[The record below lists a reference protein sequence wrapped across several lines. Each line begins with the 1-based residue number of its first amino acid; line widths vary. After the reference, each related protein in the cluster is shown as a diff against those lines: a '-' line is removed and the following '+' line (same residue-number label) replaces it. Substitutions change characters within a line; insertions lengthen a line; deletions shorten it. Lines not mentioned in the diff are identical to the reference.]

1 MNEPIFFRRAQ
12 TPTLADIIAET
23 GARAPEG
30 ADLSVVIHG
39 VGPLDTAGPGELS
52 FLDNPKYVEQLAQT
66 RASAVLI
73 GERYAARTPEGVV
86 PLVIADPYR
95 AFAGIMGLLFPE
107 ALRPGSFFGASGV
120 SPMSF
125 VHPESRLEP
134 GVMGVIDA
142 PLPRPTGVTP
152 YGRFGDWPLALAL
165 MAMLAL
171 SLWPLI
177 LRSKV
182 RSGQSAI

>member
-1 MNEPIFFRRAQ
+1 MI
-12 TPTLADIIAET
+12 
-23 GARAPEG
+23 
-30 ADLSVVIHG
+30 
-39 VGPLDTAGPGELS
+39 
-52 FLDNPKYVEQLAQT
+52 
-66 RASAVLI
+66 
-73 GERYAARTPEGVV
+73 
-86 PLVIADPYR
+86 DPWGR
-95 AFAGIMGLLFPE
+95 IVDGQK
-107 ALRPGSFFGASGV
+107 
-120 SPMSF
+120 
-125 VHPESRLEP
+125 LEP